1 VGQAAKEMAPSS
13 LANSATQENEKAAL
27 MPGFLSLRGRM
38 CETVH
43 LGRHQLRYN
52 PNEITPFDR

>member
-1 VGQAAKEMAPSS
+1 MSEISQLSP
-13 LANSATQENEKAAL
+13 NEKAAL

-38 CETVH
+38 CEPVH